1 MQTDKNMKYSK
12 NHTITCYEADAN
24 QLMRP
29 TAMLDLMQEA
39 ANVNATT
46 LGFGF
51 DEMIETN
58 AAWVLS
64 RMHVRFDK
72 LPAWRQ
78 DVKLETWH
86 KGVAKLFYL
95 RDFILSDTE
104 GNAMIKATTSWLII
118 DMNTRRLIRN
128 SDLASS
134 PEKCTKEDVIAEP
147 ADKVVVPVDIEP
159 ELVRKHPVTWSEV
172 DTMGHVNNVKYV
184 VWAIDAVEQEVVRER
199 PLKELLVNYD
209 AEVMP
214 GDTVKI
220 FRTRQETEEGLVY
233 YITGKVGDKQNF
245 SVKLTF

>member
-1 MQTDKNMKYSK
+1 MKYSK

-51 DEMIETN
+51 DEMKETN
-58 AAWVLS
+58 IAWVLS
-64 RMHVRFDK
+64 RMYVRFDK

-95 RDFILSDTE
+95 RDFILSDME
-104 GNAMIKATTSWLII
+104 GNPMVLATTSWLII
-118 DMNTRRLIRN
+118 DLGTRRLVRN
-128 SDLASS
+128 NDLALSDT
-134 PEKCTKEDVIAEP
+134 PQHAIETP
-147 ADKVVVPVDIEP
+147 ADKVVLPVDIEP
-159 ELVRKHPVTWSEV
+159 ELVRKHPVTWSEI
-172 DTMGHVNNVKYV
+172 DTNGHVNNVKYA
-184 VWAIDAVEQEVVRER
+184 VWALDAVKAEDIKER
-199 PLKELLVNYD
+199 PLKELLINFD

-214 GDTVKI
+214 GDVVKI
-220 FRTRQETEEGLVY
+220 SRVRQETEDGLVY
-233 YITGKVGDKQNF
+233 YVTGKVADKQNF
-245 SVKLTF
+245 SVKLMF

>member
-1 MQTDKNMKYSK
+1 MSNHYSK

-24 QLMRP
+24 KIMRP

-46 LGFGF
+46 LGFGY
-51 DEMIETN
+51 DELISSNT
-58 AAWVLS
+58 AWVLS
-64 RMHVRFDK
+64 RTHVKFGK
-72 LPAWRQ
+72 YPKWR
-78 DVKLETWH
+78 DEVNLKTWH

-104 GNAMIKATTSWLII
+104 GNPLVTATTSWLII
-118 DMNTRRLIRN
+118 DMNTRRLVRN
-128 SDLASS
+128 SDLATS
-134 PEKCTKEDVIAEP
+134 PEKCTKEDAIAEP
-147 ADKVVVPVDIEP
+147 ADKVVIPVDIEP

-184 VWAIDAVEQEVVRER
+184 VWAIDAVEQDVVREK

-220 FRTRQETEEGLVY
+220 FRVRQDTEEGIVY

-245 SVKLTF
+245 SVKLVF